1 MGTKL
6 ALIRLRGW
14 YAIVAAALLTV
25 GLPLFQSAILA
36 PEGYVTA
43 AQAIVSRQDFG
54 PLLVWVA
61 AHPTEARVF
70 RVLQLIPFLLA
81 AAIPAALR
89 LILWPR
95 RSRASTVLTYLGM
108 AGFLLF
114 ALALAVGLFT
124 SGSAAARYVSASAAQ
139 RPAVAEGYA
148 SSYALETLL
157 SRVLGGLGLAIYLA
171 SVSLRALRQRAL
183 PVWIAYLGGIVAAL
197 LAANAVLFALVLRQA
212 QTPISGLVFFGLGL
226 WLAAAGYAMIRLRA
240 VS

>member
-1 MGTKL
+1 MGSKL

-14 YAIVAAALLTV
+14 YAIVAAALLIV
-25 GLPLFQSAILA
+25 GLPLFQGAVLA

-54 PLLVWVA
+54 PLLVWVV
-61 AHPTEARVF
+61 AHPAEARVF
-70 RVLQLIPFLLA
+70 RALQLIPFLLA
-81 AAIPAALR
+81 AAIPPALR

-95 RSRASTVLTYLGM
+95 RSRASMVLTYLGM

-124 SGSAAARYVSASAAQ
+124 SGSAAARYALASAAQ

-171 SVSLRALRQRAL
+171 SVSLRVVRQRAL

-212 QTPISGLVFFGLGL
+212 QTPIAGLVFFGLGL

-240 VS
+240 AS